1 MPFEVAK
8 RVSECMTADKQVTRA
23 HVNNVINSSVQ
34 QRAGGAKTSGT
45 GVPVN
50 DTPERGLTS
59 LRCTNSQEQKGKKK
73 EKNPNI

>member
-1 MPFEVAK
+1 
-8 RVSECMTADKQVTRA
+8 MTADKQVTRA

-50 DTPERGLTS
+50 STPERGLTS
-59 LRCTNSQEQKGKKK
+59 IRRTNSKSKK
-73 EKNPNI
+73 EKRKKGKNPNI

>member
-1 MPFEVAK
+1 MSHAIEVAK

-50 DTPERGLTS
+50 NTPERGLTS
-59 LRCTNSQEQKGKKK
+59 IRCTNSKSKREKRKKK
-73 EKNPNI
+73 P